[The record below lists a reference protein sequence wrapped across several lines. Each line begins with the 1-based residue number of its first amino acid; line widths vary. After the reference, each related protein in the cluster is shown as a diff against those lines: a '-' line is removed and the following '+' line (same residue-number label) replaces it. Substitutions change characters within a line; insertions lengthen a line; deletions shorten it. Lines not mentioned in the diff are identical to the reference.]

1 MFHVEKRGSAVVI
14 SVAGD
19 VDVLTSDSF
28 RETIERAEGDAPR
41 VVISLLECPYL
52 DSTGLTV
59 LVASQR
65 RLGSRL
71 AVVVAPDGNVRKI
84 VEIASLAQFIHI
96 VPSLEEALAT
106 TAS

>member
-1 MFHVEKRGSAVVI
+1 MFHVEKRGPAVVI

-19 VDVLTSDSF
+19 VDVLTSDSV

-59 LVASQR
+59 LVATQR
-65 RLGSRL
+65 RLGARL
-71 AVVVAPDGNVRKI
+71 AVVVASDGNVRKI

-96 VPSLEEALAT
+96 VPSLEEALAAP
-106 TAS
+106 AS

>member
-28 RETIERAEGDAPR
+28 RETIARAEEGAER
-41 VVISLLECPYL
+41 VVISLLDCPYL

-59 LVASQR
+59 LVAAQR
-65 RLGSRL
+65 RLGARL
-71 AVVVAPDGNVRKI
+71 AVVVANEGNVRKI
-84 VEIASLAQFIHI
+84 VDIASLAQFIHI
-96 VPSLEEALAT
+96 VPSLEEAFSA

>member
-1 MFHVEKRGSAVVI
+1 MFHVEKRGSAVVV
-14 SVAGD
+14 SVAAD
-19 VDVLTSDSF
+19 VDLLTSDSF

-59 LVASQR
+59 LVATQR
-65 RLGSRL
+65 RLGARL

-106 TAS
+106 AAS